1 MFSADIT
8 VHQVLMYDIIVP
20 VFYLGHF
27 FLHHLLSLLPSSP
40 PTPSLPT
47 SLRSKRE
54 KGSGLPHHSWGD
66 EVVLLVDGQRFPVH
80 PRLPNNGLETND
92 GAGQQFEKYL
102 QEDLLPAMVQYA
114 RVSGDMFSSP
124 LFGNMKHNGQCTDP
138 HLFSMH
144 ECGVPRDGPYVL
156 VPCNSLPRIVSKH
169 EAC

>member
-1 MFSADIT
+1 M
-8 VHQVLMYDIIVP
+8 
-20 VFYLGHF
+20 
-27 FLHHLLSLLPSSP
+27 
-40 PTPSLPT
+40 
-47 SLRSKRE
+47 
-54 KGSGLPHHSWGD
+54 
-66 EVVLLVDGQRFPVH
+66 VLLVDRQRFPVH

-144 ECGVPRDGPYVL
+144 DAGYPTTKEKMRV
-156 VPCNSLPRIVSKH
+156 
-169 EAC
+169 